1 MGVFIMLVGVLMLIF
16 LILMSMAM
24 YEMIKE
30 DNEKIIR
37 IEVKKEVSKIIKQI
51 NKERMNY

>member
-30 DNEKIIR
+30 DNEKRIR
-37 IEVKKEVSKIIKQI
+37 IAVKKEVSKIIKQI

>member
-16 LILMSMAM
+16 IILMSMAM
-24 YEMIKE
+24 YEVIKE
-30 DNEKIIR
+30 DNEKRIR

>member
-16 LILMSMAM
+16 IILMSMAM

>member
-1 MGVFIMLVGVLMLIF
+1 MEVFVMLVGVLMIIF
-16 LILMSMAM
+16 LILMSIAM

-30 DNEKIIR
+30 DDEKRIR
-37 IEVKKEVSKIIKQI
+37 IEVKKEVAKIIKQI

>member
-30 DNEKIIR
+30 DNEKRIR
-37 IEVKKEVSKIIKQI
+37 IEVKKEVAKIIKQI